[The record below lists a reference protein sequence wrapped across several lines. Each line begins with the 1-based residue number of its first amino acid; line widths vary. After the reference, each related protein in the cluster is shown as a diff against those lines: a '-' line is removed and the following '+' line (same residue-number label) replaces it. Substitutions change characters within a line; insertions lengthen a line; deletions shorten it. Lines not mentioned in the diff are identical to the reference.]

1 MTSPPSDSAAP
12 DPPASPPAPPDS
24 QRQPKTT
31 TDSYDSRLR
40 DVLDSPTKS
49 VRGRE
54 DDEGEDEFG
63 EFVYGG
69 KDRVEGEME
78 EREEGSYERR
88 MEELVGASAVS
99 DGDGDATASEA
110 GTARGEA
117 VDDKQD
123 EEEHHSLAKEA
134 VNGALRGLGNGLPA
148 PASPAVSRV
157 TSASND
163 EFPALRQLRGGPSR
177 ARSSLG
183 SLASMPDSPSQTP
196 QRLSFHPTFSRLR
209 SISTQ
214 SFPNK
219 HRFVS
224 SSKYNTALEFPYDAG
239 NPPRRPPLA
248 GGISASP
255 STSNLDNISRRSS
268 YTNLFDL
275 PSTSDLP
282 TGTSASN
289 ASSAGRANGISPPAR
304 TVKWSSLKRISARV
318 YPQSGATAGA
328 AALSQAEQIA
338 KSAMGQPTV
347 MAVSGLI
354 AIGTTKGWVLVFDF
368 GQNLRCVCGTEG
380 IAKEAGAVTALAVSQ
395 DHTFVAVGHENGSIH
410 LYSLL
415 KPSQPQ
421 RSVAPVTL
429 PQVLTGRKEGHLVGS
444 KICHLG
450 FIGARHTAIVSSDDK
465 GLAFYHALGKVLM
478 LASTD
483 IIRMLGRYP
492 DPAAVLSS
500 GAPPVR
506 PPLPTAATA
515 PPNALHA
522 SPPDSPRPASP
533 ASPSLPASTPKSPSF
548 PRPPRPATF
557 SAGKKP
563 SVVLDMAPLP
573 LGPAPHPSTDT
584 LSLVALLTPTK
595 LVIVGLKP
603 APRTWWRVQFPR
615 EWDEEKQGEGQEKEE
630 VERGY
635 AVTGV
640 LAWWPSARRTKSE
653 DGGKEGGQARQEKAD
668 AEAGEDPVLAWAW
681 GARVRLVRVRGAV
694 GAPPPPRRPS
704 VSALKPPPPPA
715 EVRFEEIE
723 GWTCDG
729 PVLALRW
736 YNDRVLIVL
745 TAAHFDVF
753 DLITRQRIGRDAHDI
768 RSVVPSDLYA
778 SSFDSI
784 FSLEETLA
792 YSASFM
798 TFKRKLFLLAYGDV
812 RAGAV
817 LSWADRI
824 LALMQPATILE
835 AIDTMTGYLEGQV
848 DASTIALP
856 DDPAERRAILEP
868 KLREILNASLGFVFS
883 EDRLRDGSHADGE
896 TIQQL
901 FEGLVGTCVR
911 ACLLLGD
918 PDWLFDELYERYEQN
933 GIEGIFLERIEPYV
947 LAGSMHALPPSVT
960 QRLIAVHAE
969 RRQFDAVERIVLR
982 VDPLSLDLNQVLGLC
997 QRENLYDP
1005 LIHVYTRAL
1014 HDYVGPL
1021 VELIA
1026 LIRQIQQH
1034 RLRRPRTIGT
1044 ADSTFSDDG
1053 GSDAGLPADVW
1064 RTAGRAEGVEEMVPA
1079 AYKVFAYLSSVL
1091 TGFAYPT
1098 GLHLS
1103 PEEGEHARAAVYGF
1117 LLSGQT
1123 RSWPAKGGRSVLT
1136 VGEEAEPTYPYL
1148 RLLLSFDAE
1157 ALLDT
1162 LDQAFEDPFLDGE
1175 QGGTTFTRQRVLDL
1189 LLEVMS
1195 PASRESGGLSSND
1208 ATFLNIFI
1216 ARNLPKY
1223 PQYLRLTD
1231 TTLRDILVRLASDS
1245 DLSTTEDR
1253 QLAAE
1258 YLLST
1263 YTPSDS
1269 DTLVPLF
1276 EEAGFFRILRSLYRS
1291 QRKWGALASTYLED
1305 PDTSSDVFGFLRET
1319 FRLAEKASKAQKAEL
1334 AHVVLDAVPTLID
1347 VDEDGLQQTA
1357 ALVDTFLP
1365 HLHDKVVE
1373 RLSSVPWREFAYLR
1387 CLCEPSVAGVDLS
1400 STSSKLDDRFQ
1411 HRYLQLLCAHE
1422 PQQVIRYLERDASR
1436 LAHDDRTLEIC
1447 EEAGALDA
1455 VVWALDRR
1463 GETEAALAQADEA
1476 LEARTDKLLEGLLR
1490 GDDEEDAE
1498 DGHAQQSPEL
1508 LVEQIVAISAA
1519 ATGVCAR
1526 RTDTRR
1532 RPKDVP
1538 PEELWFR
1545 HLSSLVSTVR
1555 AIRSVA
1561 PAPPRSSD
1569 RSSVHRRISGA
1580 SIIVHD
1586 SEPQRLSP
1594 HASDLLS
1601 SLIPN
1606 ALSSLVS
1613 TTATHEVSFPRLV
1626 RRLIDANSRSPAA
1639 NRSYAEF
1646 KGIVS
1651 SMLDA
1656 YAFEGDLLGL
1666 SSSISAEDLFKHVVE
1681 FKAERDRGWRP
1692 GAGNPGGLC
1701 AECLQPVWGP
1711 QGTGSSP
1718 PMSRSASVSMVVE
1731 AMGMNERPRMKKRP
1745 SLKGKEVDWPET
1757 PATSRRGASGGFGSA
1772 GMQVSEPPNGVVV
1785 GRDGRLFHQTCHL
1798 LRSGYDGGF

>member
-1 MTSPPSDSAAP
+1 MTSPPLDSAAP
-12 DPPASPPAPPDS
+12 DQPASPPDDQPDS
-24 QRQPKTT
+24 QRQRH
-31 TDSYDSRLR
+31 SYDSRLR
-40 DVLDSPTKS
+40 DVPDSPTKS
-49 VRGRE
+49 AGWIEE
-54 DDEGEDEFG
+54 DRDEEEVG
-63 EFVYGG
+63 EFVYSG
-69 KDRVEGEME
+69 KDRVEEDLE
-78 EREEGSYERR
+78 EPEEASYERR
-88 MEELVGASAVS
+88 MEELVGASVGS
-99 DGDGDATASEA
+99 DADGDATASEA
-110 GTARGEA
+110 GTARGGAQWPGE
-117 VDDKQD
+117 D
-123 EEEHHSLAKEA
+123 EEEHPSSAKDG
-134 VNGALRGLGNGLPA
+134 VNGALRGLGTGFPTL
-148 PASPAVSRV
+148 ASPAVSRV

-163 EFPALRQLRGGPSR
+163 EFPALRQLRGASTR

-183 SLASMPDSPSQTP
+183 SLASMSDSLSQTP
-196 QRLSFHPTFSRLR
+196 QRSSFHPTFSRLR

-214 SFPNK
+214 SFPTKN
-219 HRFVS
+219 RFVS
-224 SSKYNTALEFPYDAG
+224 SSTYNTAFEYPFAAG
-239 NPPRRPPLA
+239 DPPRRPPLA

-255 STSNLDNISRRSS
+255 STTNLDNISRRSS

-289 ASSAGRANGISPPAR
+289 ASSAGRANGDSPPVR
-304 TVKWSSLKRISARV
+304 TVKWSSLKRVSARM
-318 YPQSGATAGA
+318 YPQTGATAGA

-380 IAKEAGAVTALAVSQ
+380 ISKEGAAVTALAVSQ

-450 FIGARHTAIVSSDDK
+450 FVGARHTAIVSSDNQ

-500 GAPPVR
+500 GTPPVR
-506 PPLPTAATA
+506 PPLPTAVTA

-522 SPPDSPRPASP
+522 SPPDSPRPAST
-533 ASPSLPASTPKSPSF
+533 ARPSISASTPNSPAF
-548 PRPPRPATF
+548 PRRARPETS

-563 SVVLDMAPLP
+563 SIVLDMAPLP
-573 LGPAPHPSTDT
+573 LGPATHPSTDI

-603 APRTWWRVQFPR
+603 SPRTWWRVQFPR
-615 EWDEEKQGEGQEKEE
+615 EWSEEKQGEGQEKDET
-630 VERGY
+630 ERGY

-653 DGGKEGGQARQEKAD
+653 GEGKEASQTKAEKAD
-668 AEAGEDPVLAWAW
+668 AEVGEDPVLAWAW
-681 GARVRLVRVRGAV
+681 GARVRLVRVIV
-694 GAPPPPRRPS
+694 
-704 VSALKPPPPPA
+704 
-715 EVRFEEIE
+715 
-723 GWTCDG
+723 
-729 PVLALRW
+729 
-736 YNDRVLIVL
+736 VL

-753 DLITRQRIGRDAHDI
+753 DLTTRQRIGRDAHDI
-768 RSVVPSDLYA
+768 RSIVSSNMYA
-778 SSFDSI
+778 SAFDSAL
-784 FSLEETLA
+784 SLEETLA
-792 YSASFM
+792 YSASFW
-798 TFKRKLFLLAYGDV
+798 TFKRKLFLLSYGDV
-812 RAGAV
+812 RAGAI
-817 LSWADRI
+817 LSWADLI
-824 LALMQPATILE
+824 LALMQPATILD
-835 AIDTMTGYLEGQV
+835 AIDTAISYLEGQV

-856 DDPAERRAILEP
+856 DDPSERRAILEP

-911 ACLLLGD
+911 ACLALDD
-918 PDWLFDELYERYEQN
+918 PDWLFDELYERYEQS

-947 LAGSMHALPPSVT
+947 LAGAMHALPPSVT

-982 VDPLSLDLNQVLGLC
+982 VDPLSLDLNQVLSLC
-997 QRENLYDP
+997 QREKLYNP
-1005 LIHVYTRAL
+1005 LIHVYTRVL

-1026 LIRQIQQH
+1026 LVRQIQQH
-1034 RLRRPRTIGT
+1034 RLRRLRTVGNLDN
-1044 ADSTFSDDG
+1044 AFSDDG
-1053 GSDAGLPADVW
+1053 GDAESPACVW
-1064 RTAGRAEGVEEMVPA
+1064 RSAGQADHNVEESVPA

-1098 GLHLS
+1098 ATQLS
-1103 PEEGEHARAAVYGF
+1103 PEEGDRARASVYGF

-1136 VGEEAEPTYPYL
+1136 VDEEAEPTYPYL

-1162 LDQAFEDPFLDGE
+1162 LDQAFEDPFLDSE
-1175 QGGTTFTRQRVLDL
+1175 QGGKSFTRQRIVDL
-1189 LLEVMS
+1189 LVEIMS
-1195 PASRESGGLSSND
+1195 PASNESSGFSSSD
-1208 ATFLNIFI
+1208 RIFLNIFI

-1223 PQYLRLTD
+1223 PQYLRLSD

-1258 YLLST
+1258 YLLSA
-1263 YTPSDS
+1263 YTPSDP
-1269 DTLVPLF
+1269 DALVPLF
-1276 EEAGFFRILRSLYRS
+1276 EQAGFFRILRSLYRS
-1291 QRKWGALASTYLED
+1291 QRKWAALASTYLDD

-1319 FRLAEKASKAQKAEL
+1319 FRLAQKASKAQKAEL
-1334 AHVVLDAVPTLID
+1334 ANIVLDAVPTLID
-1347 VDEDGLQQTA
+1347 IDEDGLQQTA
-1357 ALVDTFLP
+1357 ALVNTFLP

-1387 CLCEPSVAGVDLS
+1387 CLCEPSIAGVDLS
-1400 STSSKLDDRFQ
+1400 PTAQLDDRFR

-1422 PQQVIRYLERDASR
+1422 PQQVIRYLERDASQV
-1436 LAHDDRTLEIC
+1436 AHDGRILEIC

-1463 GETEAALAQADEA
+1463 GETEAALEQADEA
-1476 LEARTDKLLEGLLR
+1476 LEARTHKLLAGLLR
-1490 GDDEEDAE
+1490 GDDEEEGA
-1498 DGHAQQSPEL
+1498 DGNAWQSPDL
-1508 LVEQIVAISAA
+1508 LVEQIVAISAVA
-1519 ATGVCAR
+1519 AAVCAR
-1526 RTDTRR
+1526 RTSARR

-1555 AIRSVA
+1555 TIRSVA
-1561 PAPPRSSD
+1561 PAPPRPSD
-1569 RSSVHRRISGA
+1569 RSSAHRRISGA
-1580 SIIVHD
+1580 SIIMHD
-1586 SEPQRLSP
+1586 SEPQQLSP

-1606 ALSSLVS
+1606 SLSSLVS
-1613 TTATHEVSFPRLV
+1613 TTSSHEVSFPRLV
-1626 RRLIDANSRSPAA
+1626 RRLIEANSRSPAA
-1639 NRSYAEF
+1639 DRSYAEF

-1651 SMLDA
+1651 SMLDS

-1681 FKAERDRGWRP
+1681 YKAERDRGWRP
-1692 GAGNPGGLC
+1692 GAGNPAGRC
-1701 AECLQPVWGP
+1701 AECLQPVWGL

-1745 SLKGKEVDWPET
+1745 SLKGKEVDWPAA
-1757 PATSRRGASGGFGSA
+1757 PAVSRRGASTGLGGS
-1772 GMQVSEPPNGVVV
+1772 GMQVAEPPRGVVV